1 MTRKFLSPTDLLD
14 YDAATIQRL
23 IEARGWHGLS
33 PVDRIGAAYDF
44 VRNDVLFGYNA
55 DDALP
60 ASRVLADGY
69 GQCNTKSILL
79 MALLR
84 ALEVPCRFHG
94 FTIDKRLQR
103 GVVPELVYPLAPRN
117 ILHSWVEVY
126 HQGRWLNLE
135 GFILDQRVLE
145 ALQKNFQ
152 SARRS
157 ALMGRVQKTSK
168 TRMST
173 GAEKAPI
180 TKSLV
185 SIRTWVFLTR
195 LTRFTRTIGS
205 SLACAVFST
214 VLSSAVG

>member
-1 MTRKFLSPTDLLD
+1 M
-14 YDAATIQRL
+14 
-23 IEARGWHGLS
+23 H
-33 PVDRIGAAYDF
+33 
-44 VRNDVLFGYNA
+44 
-55 DDALP
+55 
-60 ASRVLADGY
+60 
-69 GQCNTKSILL
+69 TKSILL

-180 TKSLV
+180 SRSLV